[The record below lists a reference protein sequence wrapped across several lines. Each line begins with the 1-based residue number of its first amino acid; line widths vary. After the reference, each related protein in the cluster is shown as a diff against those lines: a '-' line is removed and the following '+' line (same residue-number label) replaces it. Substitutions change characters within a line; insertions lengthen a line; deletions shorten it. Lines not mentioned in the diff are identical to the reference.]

1 MEIDIEKLKAELKA
15 QIIHEI
21 TMKDLKTSNKDITIW
36 DKTREKYKKPL
47 REKFGGNTYYV
58 LWESIRRTSCLIC
71 GIRYV
76 RDMSPILEE
85 KAAIVAAHLCEMAL
99 EDR

>member
-21 TMKDLKTSNKDITIW
+21 TMKDLKTANKEITIW
-36 DKTREKYKKPL
+36 DETREKFKKPL
-47 REKFGGNTYYV
+47 RDKFGANMYYV

-85 KAAIVAAHLCEMAL
+85 KAANVAAQLCEMAL
-99 EDR
+99 KSK